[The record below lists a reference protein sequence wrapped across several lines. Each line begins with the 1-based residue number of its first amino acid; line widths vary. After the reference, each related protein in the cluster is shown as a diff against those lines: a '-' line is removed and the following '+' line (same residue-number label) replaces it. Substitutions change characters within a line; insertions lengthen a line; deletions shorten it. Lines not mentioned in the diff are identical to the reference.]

1 MAHKDHVL
9 KGRELSL
16 SELGE
21 YEFYTTKK
29 GSNLRLHL
37 DRLIDANIKMEFSDI
52 YELFEYLSHDI
63 SALALCSRSV
73 VKSHELIELKTKE
86 PLGVNNISVLIRK
99 RDEKVRVI
107 RDFLDFMGVNLK

>member
-1 MAHKDHVL
+1 MDANSRYHIKIKDCLGSLFLCMPCPAH
-9 KGRELSL
+9 
-16 SELGE
+16 
-21 YEFYTTKK
+21 KK
-29 GSNLRLHL
+29 GSNLRLRL

-73 VKSHELIELKTKE
+73 VKSNELIELKTKE
-86 PLGVNNISVLIRK
+86 PLGMNNISVLIRK

-107 RDFLDFMGVNLK
+107 RDFMGVNLK

>member
-1 MAHKDHVL
+1 MPCPAH
-9 KGRELSL
+9 
-16 SELGE
+16 
-21 YEFYTTKK
+21 KK

-86 PLGVNNISVLIRK
+86 PLGTNNISVLIRK